1 MTILI
6 KNRHIYFCVENC
18 FMQLSNSFTSQ
29 LYNKVSVNDTE
40 EFVQEIEIDK
50 TTFITI
56 MNAVNSQPQG
66 VALDIN
72 KEIYDS
78 LKVQLIEKAN
88 NGDAEAVEIL
98 TEMAKILEYNAGIL
112 QAKILNGKT
121 QILS

>member
-1 MTILI
+1 M
-6 KNRHIYFCVENC
+6 YFCVENC

-29 LYNKVSVNDTE
+29 LFNKVSVDDSE
-40 EFVQEIEIDK
+40 EFTQEIEIDK

-78 LKVQLIEKAN
+78 LKLQLIEKAN

-98 TEMAKILEYNAGIL
+98 TEMAKILEYNSGIL

-121 QILS
+121 NILS

>member
-29 LYNKVSVNDTE
+29 LFNKVSVDDSE

-50 TTFITI
+50 ATFLTV

-78 LKVQLIEKAN
+78 LKLQLIEKAN

-98 TEMAKILEYNAGIL
+98 TEMANILEYNAGIL

-121 QILS
+121 NILS